1 MTKNDSSETLRTTES
16 MKKKA
21 HLFSRC
27 LISIMKVFRMC
38 KKTRKNKGI
47 AWKNTKMF
55 FYVFGRGL
63 MTFISFADLAA
74 FFATWASRF
83 CSRAFFLSSLSLIS
97 GQETLAFCIAS
108 RCVTACFVSRVS
120 LFRILRTW
128 SNQWTRMETGFRF
141 SAVISLLIKTPL

>member
-1 MTKNDSSETLRTTES
+1 MKKIDSSETLRTTET

-21 HLFSRC
+21 RLFSRC

-38 KKTRKNKGI
+38 KKSRKNTGR

-74 FFATWASRF
+74 FFASCASRF
-83 CSRAFFLSSLSLIS
+83 CSRAFFLRASPWSQAKRRWLFASLRGGWRLASFRGSASLEFCAR
-97 GQETLAFCIAS
+97 GRTNELAWKRLDF
-108 RCVTACFVSRVS
+108 
-120 LFRILRTW
+120 
-128 SNQWTRMETGFRF
+128 
-141 SAVISLLIKTPL
+141 LLSFLYW